1 MGPEKQAPPQIPNGV
16 SGMCSVKG
24 NVLSS
29 VSSHILNP
37 SKAVPG
43 TSLRQSGGK
52 VWILLGVRGHGPE
65 PYYLLETLRGSEV
78 RGQGLEPYYLLETVW
93 GSGVGPEAS
102 WRQSGGQGSL
112 PGALLPPGN
121 TLGGSDL
128 NPPGDNVGV
137 RGHGLEPYY
146 LLETFWVS
154 GVGAWSITTSWRHS
168 GGQGSG
174 HRALFALPGDFVS
187 STSHVLLYNLGV
199 HPATQGISTTEGRRY
214 HRWMRMAGH
223 KEQRLTSASGGFC

>member
-29 VSSHILNP
+29 VSSPILNP

-65 PYYLLETLRGSEV
+65 PYYLLETLWGSEV
-78 RGQGLEPYYLLETVW
+78 RGHGLEPYYLLPTTSVLEYHIKHYINFIYYYYYYYLLETLW
-93 GSGVGPEAS
+93 GSE
-102 WRQSGGQGSL
+102 
-112 PGALLPPGN
+112 
-121 TLGGSDL
+121 
-128 NPPGDNVGV
+128 V

-146 LLETFWVS
+146 LLET
-154 GVGAWSITTSWRHS
+154 
-168 GGQGSG
+168 
-174 HRALFALPGDFVS
+174 L
-187 STSHVLLYNLGV
+187 
-199 HPATQGISTTEGRRY
+199 
-214 HRWMRMAGH
+214 
-223 KEQRLTSASGGFC
+223 